1 VPTLRS
7 RDGSSAAALCKSVAG
22 LIGVMAKPSDQVYRS
37 SGDIDIERN
46 VGGRFRGAKA
56 VRQFAASA
64 ITASIR

>member
-1 VPTLRS
+1 
-7 RDGSSAAALCKSVAG
+7 
-22 LIGVMAKPSDQVYRS
+22 MAKRSDQVYRS